1 MMDFQHCGHMERNT
15 TCTRNATIRIP
26 ITEPSFD
33 RSMELFL
40 IPCLCLVG
48 LFGNLVSVIVL
59 RKDKERKDALVLLQ
73 ALAVADTM
81 YLITAVIRYPFKYL
95 LPDKLSYQKMQLIV
109 YPLLKTSQT
118 IAIWMVLLV
127 TVERYT
133 HVCKPLCSSK
143 VFKGSKRFILAG
155 MIFILGFIYNC
166 PRFFDSCIRTFY
178 DVCTDM
184 TISTMLYRP
193 QFNNM
198 LYYDIYKCA
207 MYLVFL
213 YIGPLTMLLCLNFR
227 LIQAIRHSKRRQR
240 HMSPTND
247 DGEYNATLVLI
258 IVVVVFIICETP
270 ELILQS
276 LSFIDRYTNDKLLSK
291 GVMSMNIVSEVLM
304 VLNSS
309 TNFFIYCAF
318 GRRFRWVMKQT
329 FSYRSSGTTFV
340 THESLPLQLQRY
352 G

>member
-1 MMDFQHCGHMERNT
+1 MSCGYSELNFSSCPANST
-15 TCTRNATIRIP
+15 TRHP
-26 ITEPSFD
+26 ISDYSFD
-33 RSMELFL
+33 KTMELFL

-81 YLITAVIRYPFKYL
+81 YVLTAITRFPLGHL
-95 LPDKLSYQKMQLIV
+95 LQNKNTYAHMQLYV
-109 YPLLKTSQT
+109 LPLLKTSQT

-133 HVCKPLCSSK
+133 HVCKPLCSAK
-143 VFKGSKRFILAG
+143 VFKGRKRFIVAG
-155 MIFILGFIYNC
+155 MVFVFGFIFNV
-166 PRFFDSCIRTFY
+166 PRFFDSCVRTFY
-178 DVCTDM
+178 NPCTGM
-184 TISTMLYRP
+184 YYSKMIYRP
-193 QFNNM
+193 M
-198 LYYDIYKCA
+198 LNDSLYFDIYRCA
-207 MYLVFL
+207 MYIVFL
-213 YIGPLTMLLCLNFR
+213 YIGPLSLLLCLNIR

-240 HMSPTND
+240 QMSPTND
-247 DGEYNATLVLI
+247 DGEYNATVVLI

-270 ELILQS
+270 EMMLQS
-276 LSFIDRYTNDKLLSK
+276 MTVLQRYA
-291 GVMSMNIVSEVLM
+291 GVGFPSWSLRLNTISQVLM
-304 VLNSS
+304 VVNSS

-340 THESLPLQLQRY
+340 THESLPLQYQRY